1 MADTEVTKDQLLS
14 MAAEF
19 DAKQGIEPAA
29 DSAPAVEDAEPVK
42 DEAVKEESKPKAD
55 KPVSEDSK
63 TKEAAEATEAKK
75 SKFAAN
81 EERKGKTW
89 QEINAEKEALKAEK
103 EAIAREREE
112 IQKAKASATVLRD
125 EHGASAEDYRAAA
138 KTLLEKGDKDLAAAA
153 ETLAKELDQK
163 QQRMQ
168 QEKVLTEG
176 RQKWL
181 NNLEQLSQK
190 HPDLKKDDSELS
202 KETLKVLAE
211 FPMLKQNPDGI
222 KYAVAAADI
231 NLRAREFD
239 GTKAEL
245 AKLKSEYE
253 KLQKKL
259 TISGGSPTAPVRE
272 DASIGS
278 LPLKEQARRLEQ
290 LAHQHDRDNG
300 LA

>member
-1 MADTEVTKDQLLS
+1 

-29 DSAPAVEDAEPVK
+29 DSAPAVDDAPPAENEAAK
-42 DEAVKEESKPKAD
+42 DEKAPAAD
-55 KPVSEDSK
+55 KPISEDSK

-81 EERKGKTW
+81 EERKAKTW
-89 QEINAEKEALKAEK
+89 QEINAEKEAIRAEK

-112 IQKAKASATVLRD
+112 IQKVKASATVLRD

-138 KTLLEKGDKDLAAAA
+138 KQLLDKGDKDLAAAA
-153 ETLAKELDQK
+153 EKLAAELDAK
-163 QQRMQ
+163 QQQMR
-168 QEKVLTEG
+168 QEKVITEG

-181 NNLEQLSQK
+181 SNLEELSK
-190 HPDLKKDDSELS
+190 SHPDLKKDGSEFQ
-202 KETLKVLAE
+202 KAVLGVLE
-211 FPMLKQNPDGI
+211 QYPMLKQNPDGI
-222 KYAVAAADI
+222 KYAVKAADI
-231 NLRAREFD
+231 ELRAKEFD

-245 AKLKSEYE
+245 TKLKAEYD

-259 TISGGSPTAPVRE
+259 TISGGSPTAPVKE
-272 DASIGS
+272 ETSFDALS
-278 LPLKEQARRLEQ
+278 PKDRARRLEQ
-290 LAHQHDRDNG
+290 AAHQHDRDNG